1 MSLTHSSD
9 VAIAKNELAAARA
22 ELARLQNRERELLEE
37 LCSVRAATRLQKDK
51 IDNLFKHH
59 RLPAPITRLP
69 LTVLSDIIHHVIFNV
84 RPESDAHRCTKRQLA
99 SVSRLWRDAIF
110 SFPNLWTTIVI
121 EPSWSTSLLWAHIE
135 RSEERPLDI
144 IISNGSHYGMN
155 DSSFNELLCI
165 AVTCGYRWRSLVIR
179 QANPATVSNI
189 WRMRFPS
196 LECVQILGVRIP
208 DKSLLLTSRC
218 APSLKYL
225 TLWDQGSIDQLP
237 AVSNLNTGEFRWS
250 CSGSGP
256 RLLSS
261 LFSCQQLRRLVL
273 SGPYESGDQWP
284 EPQSIYL
291 PALVSLTIDLINPQP
306 ALAAMV
312 VPNLHYLWCSLTSY
326 THNWAHVFGGFPNV
340 FTNVRHLSLN
350 HAGGSTEADA
360 EAVYAAC
367 PDVYQVELSA
377 DDIPAFF
384 HGNTPADRW
393 PHLEHLTLEG
403 MKVGTIPRDL
413 KEWFDG
419 RKSRGQPPL
428 PVTLFEF
435 RETKGAPNG
444 WLTFLCKL
452 LRGHCL
458 LELKDFPLKTT
469 LKMHTSSQGDVLDS
483 YGSCDSVRI
492 FINERL
498 EG

>member
-1 MSLTHSSD
+1 M
-9 VAIAKNELAAARA
+9 
-22 ELARLQNRERELLEE
+22 ARLQNRERELLEE

-69 LTVLSDIIHHVIFNV
+69 LTVLSDIIYHVIFNI

-121 EPSWSTSLLWAHIE
+121 DPWWSTSLLWAHIE
-135 RSEERPLDI
+135 RSEERPLEI
-144 IISNGSHYGMN
+144 IISNGPSLYGMN

-179 QANPATVSNI
+179 QANPATVGNI
-189 WRMRFPS
+189 WRMRFSS
-196 LECVQILGVRIP
+196 LECIQIFGVKIP

-225 TLWDQGSIDQLP
+225 TLWDQGSMDQLP
-237 AVSNLNTGEFRWS
+237 AVSNLNTGQFRWS
-250 CSGSGP
+250 RSGSGP
-256 RLLSS
+256 HLLSS
-261 LFSCQQLRRLVL
+261 LLPCQQLRRLVL
-273 SGPYESGDQWP
+273 SGPHESCDQWP
-284 EPQSIYL
+284 GPQSIHL
-291 PALVSLTIDLINPQP
+291 PALVSLTIELIYPQP

-312 VPNLHYLWCSLTSY
+312 VPNLHYLWCSLPRGN
-326 THNWAHVFGGFPNV
+326 HGWAHVFGGFSNV
-340 FTNVRHLSLN
+340 STNVRHLRLN
-350 HAGGSTEADA
+350 HSGGSTKADA
-360 EAVYAAC
+360 RAVYEAC

-384 HGNTPADRW
+384 RGNTPADRW

-403 MKVGTIPRDL
+403 MEVGKIPRDL

-419 RKSRGQPPL
+419 RKSREQPPL
-428 PVTLFEF
+428 PLTLSEF
-435 RETKGAPNG
+435 RETEGAPNG
-444 WLTFLCKL
+444 WLTSLCKS

-458 LELKDFPLKTT
+458 LELKNFPLKTT
-469 LKMHTSSQGDVLDS
+469 LRMLTRGCTGLIRKL
-483 YGSCDSVRI
+483 
-492 FINERL
+492 
-498 EG
+498 